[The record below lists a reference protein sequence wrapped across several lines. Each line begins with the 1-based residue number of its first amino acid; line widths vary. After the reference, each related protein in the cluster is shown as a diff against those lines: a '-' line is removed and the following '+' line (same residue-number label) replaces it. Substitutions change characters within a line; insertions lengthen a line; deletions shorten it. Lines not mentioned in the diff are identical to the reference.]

1 MLDAAAIEFARRG
14 YAPTTV
20 DQIVRRAGLSKGTF
34 YWTFD
39 SKEDLFVALLEDRLD
54 SSVRRLLEG
63 IRNAPVA
70 ERTGST
76 VSRGLADLF
85 SADPQIVRLLHE
97 YWSAAVRDRSH
108 AARYR
113 RRHGALREALALA
126 LAARHEQTGVPL
138 ALPAE
143 ELAEA
148 LIALAIGLGMA
159 ALLDRHRVRR
169 DLFGEIASLLYDGLA
184 HRAERGPTSGRRT

>member
-1 MLDAAAIEFARRG
+1 
-14 YAPTTV
+14 V

-70 ERTGST
+70 ERTGNT

-97 YWSAAVRDRSH
+97 YWSAAIRDRSH

-143 ELAEA
+143 DLAEA

-159 ALLDRHRVRR
+159 ALLDRHSVRR
-169 DLFGEIASLLYDGLA
+169 ELFGEIASLLYDGLA
-184 HRAERGPTSGRRT
+184 HRAERGPISGRRT